1 MKKITHATFI
11 LAAVAITMVFRAGL
25 ATAASTP
32 SPQDLE
38 KLNAGIKMLNADAD
52 QPQGDK
58 IIAKLLKDTFKVSID
73 KVASLVGSTTL
84 IENKKQ
90 QHGEAA
96 AILAFAE
103 EMPGG
108 VTDENI
114 TKVSNMRE
122 KTPDWGQ
129 LAQNLNVD
137 VGKVAGKLSSLEI
150 EAQKRIK
157 LAAGDSSSSGSAPSG
172 MSGGSKSGAG
182 SSKY

>member
-11 LAAVAITMVFRAGL
+11 LAVVAVSMVFLTGL

-38 KLNAGIKMLNADAD
+38 KLNAGIKLLNSDAD

-58 IIAKLLKDTFKVSID
+58 IIAKLLMDTFKVSSD
-73 KVASLVGSTTL
+73 QVAGLVGLTTL

-90 QHGEAA
+90 QHGDAA

-108 VTDENI
+108 ATVDNI
-114 TKVSNMRE
+114 AKVSNTRQKTRE
-122 KTPDWGQ
+122 WGQ

-150 EAQKRIK
+150 DAHTRIK
-157 LAAGDSSSSGSAPSG
+157 QAAIVSSPSGSAAG
-172 MSGGSKSGAG
+172 VMSGGSGSGAG
-182 SSKY
+182 SSK

>member
-11 LAAVAITMVFRAGL
+11 LVVIAVSMVFLAGL

-32 SPQDLE
+32 SPKDLE

-52 QPQGDK
+52 EPQGDK
-58 IIAKLLKDTFKVSID
+58 IIAKLLMDTFKVSSD

-90 QHGEAA
+90 QYGEAA

-103 EMPGG
+103 ELPGG
-108 VTDENI
+108 VTVENI

-122 KTPDWGQ
+122 KTPDWGK

-137 VGKVAGKLSSLEI
+137 IGKVAGKLSSLEI
-150 EAQKRIK
+150 DAHTRIK
-157 LAAGDSSSSGSAPSG
+157 QVAVVSSPSGSAAG
-172 MSGGSKSGAG
+172 VMSRGSG
-182 SSKY
+182 SSK

>member
-11 LAAVAITMVFRAGL
+11 LVVIAVSMVFLAGL

-32 SPQDLE
+32 SPKDLE

-52 QPQGDK
+52 EPQGDK
-58 IIAKLLKDTFKVSID
+58 IIAKLLMDTFKVSSD

-90 QHGEAA
+90 QYGEAA

-103 EMPGG
+103 ELPGG
-108 VTDENI
+108 VTVENI

-122 KTPDWGQ
+122 KTPDWGK

-137 VGKVAGKLSSLEI
+137 IGKVAGKLSSLEI
-150 EAQKRIK
+150 DAHTRIK
-157 LAAGDSSSSGSAPSG
+157 QAAVVSSPSGSAAG
-172 MSGGSKSGAG
+172 VMSGGSG
-182 SSKY
+182 SSK

>member
-11 LAAVAITMVFRAGL
+11 LAAVAITLVFLAGL
-25 ATAASTP
+25 ATSASTP

-38 KLNAGIKMLNADAD
+38 KLNAVIKMLNSDAD

-58 IIAKLLKDTFKVSID
+58 IIAKLLMDTFKVSSD
-73 KVASLVGSTTL
+73 KVASLVGATTL

-90 QHGEAA
+90 QYGEAA

-108 VTDENI
+108 VTIENI

-129 LAQNLNVD
+129 LALSLNVD
-137 VGKVAGKLSSLEI
+137 VVKAAAKLNSLEI

-157 LAAGDSSSSGSAPSG
+157 QAAIESSPSGSAAGG
-172 MSGGSKSGAG
+172 MNRSKSGAG
-182 SSKY
+182 SSK